1 MITAVPR
8 MTLSEFEKLT
18 EKAIKRLPKFFK
30 SRMQNVVVVV
40 AEAPDRAQARRFGNL
55 LGLYEGVPLLDRTAY
70 YSGAMPDKITIFKKN
85 IEACCSTPGELEKE
99 VRHVVM
105 HEIAHH
111 FGIDDA
117 RLKKEGLY

>member
-1 MITAVPR
+1 
-8 MTLSEFEKLT
+8 MTSEEFEKLVA
-18 EKAIKRLPKFFK
+18 KAIKGLPKFFK
-30 SRMQNVVVVV
+30 SKMQNVVVVI

-55 LGLYEGVPLLDRTAY
+55 LGLYEGIPLLDRTSH

-85 IEACCSTPGELEKE
+85 IEELCSGAEEIEAE

-111 FGIDDA
+111 FGIDDDE
-117 RLKKEGLY
+117 LKKKGLY

>member
-1 MITAVPR
+1 
-8 MTLSEFEKLT
+8 MTLPEFEKLA
-18 EKAIKRLPKFFK
+18 EKAIKRLPGSFRSK
-30 SRMQNVVVVV
+30 MQNIVVVV
-40 AEAPDRAQARRFGNL
+40 AEAPGRSQVRRFGRNL
-55 LGLYEGVPLLDRTAY
+55 LGLYEGIPLLDRTAY

-85 IEACCSTPGELEKE
+85 IEERCSTPGELEKE

-111 FGIDDA
+111 FGIDDE